1 MNIISL
7 FSGGGGLDLGFKNA
21 GFNILWANEYDKN
34 IWATHKL
41 NFPETILCQK
51 SIIDVNE
58 KDIPDCIGMIGGPPC
73 QSFSEAGAKKG
84 TSDPRGQLFWD
95 YIRLLKSKQPL
106 FFVAE
111 NVSGLLSV
119 RHKHELDAFLKAFT
133 NAGYNVDANLY
144 LASEYGIPQ
153 DRERLVFVGYRKDLN
168 KTFSRP
174 LKINKK
180 LLLKDTIGGMSEP
193 IATRNGQSN
202 THPIL
207 ANHEYMTGSFSSMF
221 MSRNRVRCWDETSF
235 TILATA
241 RQTPLHPQAPK
252 MIKVSKDLFAFAPGN
267 EHLYRRL
274 SVRECARIQT
284 FPDNYIF
291 IYDRI
296 EDGYKMVGN
305 AVPVKLAEQIA
316 LIIKKDLEL

>member
-7 FSGGGGLDLGFKNA
+7 FSGGGGLDLGFQNA

-41 NFPETILCQK
+41 NFPETILSQK
-51 SIIDVNE
+51 SIVDVNE
-58 KDIPDCIGMIGGPPC
+58 NDIPDCIGMIGGPPC
-73 QSFSEAGAKKG
+73 QSFSEGGAKKG
-84 TSDPRGQLFWD
+84 TNDPRGQLFWD
-95 YIRLLKSKQPL
+95 YIRVLKAKKPL

-119 RHKHELDAFLKAFT
+119 RHKHELDAFLAAFDE
-133 NAGYNVDANLY
+133 AGYNVDANLY
-144 LASEYGIPQ
+144 LASEHGVPQ
-153 DRERLVFVGYRKDLN
+153 DRERLIFVGYRKDLN
-168 KTFSRP
+168 KKFSRP
-174 LKINKK
+174 VKIEKK
-180 LLLKDTIGGMSEP
+180 VLLKDILKGMPEP
-193 IATRNGQSN
+193 LATKNGQTN
-202 THPIL
+202 VHPIL
-207 ANHEYMTGSFSSMF
+207 ANHEYMTGGFSSMF
-221 MSRNRVRCWDETSF
+221 MSRNRVRSWDDTSF

-252 MIKVSKDLFAFAPGN
+252 MKNIGKDSFAFIEGS
-267 EHLYRRL
+267 EDLYRRL

-305 AVPVKLAEQIA
+305 AVPVQLANQIA
-316 LIIKKDLEL
+316 ITIKKDLNL